1 MATAAF
7 GLRGL
12 GVGCLLALA
21 AGACSDPAPG
31 RPCAIDADCPWP
43 EVCEAGRCRAPDG
56 GGPGD
61 DGDDGGALEDRG
73 PRPER
78 DDLGSWDAGALAPC
92 AGPGDCRPGE
102 RCVNGLCAEVE
113 PWPGCPTGDL
123 DACEDDAFCDPGLG
137 GCVPWDAHGEPPPA
151 CEYLPPE
158 GEFAPREEWVWEN
171 PAEAPEWDEVM
182 MTPVVI
188 PLEATVQDTD
198 YPVPAVLFNTFR
210 ADLGYSQDGVL
221 RAVRGDTGAP
231 LWSAT
236 DPAHRTHPVSNI
248 AAADLDGD
256 GRPEIVTGKSGGRDL
271 ICFRADGS
279 FLWETT
285 TDSLSVGWGGPAI
298 ADLDGDGVPE
308 IVIGAAVVNAD
319 GTLRW
324 ARAGSRGDNFRQYAS
339 APFSLPVD
347 VVGDARLE
355 IVTGDT
361 LYDADGAELWNTHF
375 GDGFVAVADLTGGAA
390 PEIVVV
396 ARGSVRVQ
404 SAVTGQIVWLREATY
419 LAELPECEPDCGLLG
434 PPTVA
439 DFDGDGRP
447 EIGVAGA
454 GVYLVLDSSGD
465 VLWHIPS
472 RDSSSNI
479 TGSAVFDFEGDRRAE
494 VVYADEIALRVLR
507 GRDGTVLYEQ
517 PHSSLTACEY
527 PVIADVDGDHNAEIV
542 IAQNDLMADAP
553 QKFKGVRVFGDAQD
567 NWVTTR
573 PLWNQHAYHVT
584 NIADD
589 GRAPAAPAKNWLTPG
604 LNNFRQNV
612 QTSGLFNAPDLT
624 LRGLGYADGNCL
636 VDGIVVYVE
645 VQNRGTQEVPA
656 GVPVAF
662 YLGDPRL
669 GGPLLGV
676 ERTRHRLGPG
686 QAEVVAFLVWGL
698 PARQVFSIFAVADDA
713 GGGAVPAGQ
722 TSECRELNNLGRVED
737 VVCRPEV

>member
-1 MATAAF
+1 MDAEH
-7 GLRGL
+7 LVRL
-12 GVGCLLALA
+12 LLAAALCALA
-21 AGACSDPAPG
+21 GCSDPDPG
-31 RPCAIDADCPWP
+31 QPCAIDADCPFP
-43 EVCEAGRCRAPDG
+43 QVCEAGRCQAGDG
-56 GGPGD
+56 G
-61 DGDDGGALEDRG
+61 GDDGGQTDGGLLEDHG
-73 PRPER
+73 PRPDRE
-78 DDLGSWDAGALAPC
+78 DLGSWDAGALTPC
-92 AGPGDCRPGE
+92 AVQGDCAAGE
-102 RCVNGLCAEVE
+102 RCHQGLCVTVE
-113 PWPGCPTGDL
+113 PPPDCAEGED
-123 DACEDDAFCDPGLG
+123 DRCEDDAYCEPSLH
-137 GCVPWDAHGEPPPA
+137 GCVSWDAHGEPAPT
-151 CEYLPPE
+151 CEYIPPE
-158 GEFAPREEWVWEN
+158 GQFTPREEWVWEH
-171 PAEAPEWDEVM
+171 PLEAPEWDEVM
-182 MTPVVI
+182 MTPVVVALD
-188 PLEATVQDTD
+188 PSVPDTD
-198 YPVPAVLFNTFR
+198 YPGPAVIFNSFR
-210 ADLGYSQDGVL
+210 ADLGYSQEGVL

-231 LWSAT
+231 LWSVT

-271 ICFRADGS
+271 LCFRADGT

-298 ADLDGDGVPE
+298 ADLEGDGVPE
-308 IVIGAAVVNAD
+308 VVIGAAVVDAD
-319 GTLRW
+319 GAVRW
-324 ARAGSRGDNFRQYAS
+324 QRSGSRGDNFRQFAS
-339 APFSLPVD
+339 APFSVPAD

-361 LYDADGAELWNTHF
+361 LYDADGNELWNTHY
-375 GDGFVAVADLTGGAA
+375 GDGFVAVANLIGGDT

-404 SAVTGQIVWLREATY
+404 SSATGEIVWLREAAF
-419 LAELPECEPDCGLLG
+419 LSELPECEPDCGLLG

-439 DFDGDGRP
+439 DFDGDGLP

-454 GVYLVLDSSGD
+454 GIYLVLDTFGD
-465 VLWHIPS
+465 VLWHIAS

-507 GRDGTVLYEQ
+507 GRDGTVLYQQ

-573 PLWNQHAYHVT
+573 PIWNQHAYHVT
-584 NIADD
+584 NVEAD
-589 GRAPAAPAKNWLTPG
+589 GGVPAVAAKNWLTEG

-612 QTSGLFNAPDLT
+612 QTSGLFDAPDLT
-624 LRGLGYADGNCL
+624 LRGLGFAAGNCQADG
-636 VDGIVVYVE
+636 VVVYVE
-645 VQNRGTQEVPA
+645 VQNRGLQAVAA

-662 YLGDPRL
+662 YLGDPRQ
-669 GGPLLGV
+669 GGQFLGV
-676 ERTRHRLGPG
+676 EVTRHALGPG

-698 PARQVFSIFAVADDA
+698 PLRQVFTVFAVVDDQ
-713 GGGAVPAGQ
+713 GGGAVPSGQ
-722 TSECRELNNLGRVED
+722 TSECREQNNLGRVDD
-737 VVCRPEV
+737 VVCLPET